1 MTQDFQIAAFAGDGV
16 GHEVTPVAK
25 TILDAA
31 AARCGFSLKYQ
42 DLQGG
47 AQCWRDTG
55 HEIPPA
61 AYEAAGKADAIL
73 LAAMGLPNIAKEWV
87 DANEKKGLP
96 AKAVMKTFMDVARAS
111 GATLHAETFYGANSH
126 HIAESLFK
134 GLARAVRQAV
144 ETDPRQADAIPSTK
158 GTLGGGDTGG

>member
-31 AARCGFSLKYQ
+31 AARCGFALKYQ

-61 AYEAAGKADAIL
+61 DYEAAGKADAIL
-73 LAAMGLPNIAKEWV
+73 LAAMGLPDIRYNDGREITPQISIRFHFDLYAGVRNVIAILV
-87 DANEKKGLP
+87 VLVLQVTRDNGLRER
-96 AKAVMKTFMDVARAS
+96 V
-111 GATLHAETFYGANSH
+111 GWCQE
-126 HIAESLFK
+126 
-134 GLARAVRQAV
+134 
-144 ETDPRQADAIPSTK
+144 
-158 GTLGGGDTGG
+158 GGDEDHRSDRE